1 MASEVRSDAV
11 LPGFRVES
19 LLGEGAMGTVYL
31 AEETSTGR
39 RIALK
44 LLVGELARDER
55 FRRRFLRETELA
67 ATLDHPH
74 VVRTLASGEEAGT
87 LYLAMDYVEGPDLR
101 KVLRREGRLAPERA
115 LGLIEQVAGA
125 LDAAHMAGLVHRD
138 VKPGNILVEDRPDGE
153 QAYVCDFGL
162 ARHVSSVS
170 SLTTDRGFVGT
181 IDYIPPEQIAGG
193 AIDGRADVYSL
204 GCVLYECMAG
214 IRPFDRESDLSV
226 VFAHLNDPPPRVTD
240 FCPQLPPALD
250 GVVQNALAKAPSDRY
265 STCGELVEAAWA
277 ALEGKPPRRPRV
289 RRQRRLLA
297 AAAVLAAAG
306 GVLGGV
312 LATRGK
318 AHSTMPLVARPKITE
333 RSIAGVTLGHM
344 PPYYEKLLGGWR
356 AEELT
361 RVHYPSLAFQQPELA
376 LYFPDS
382 KKPAHIITTWN
393 RTYRT
398 AAGIGPCSTLDAMK
412 KAYGNRVRTTW
423 SGTSPN
429 GRVHWSWALGKN
441 ILFVTQD
448 HKTIANVVLYKGV
461 SVEKHGG
468 SPRDYANYVGAVE
481 TACK

>member
-1 MASEVRSDAV
+1 MASEPRSDAD
-11 LPGFRVES
+11 LAGFRVES
-19 LLGEGAMGTVYL
+19 PLGEGAMGAVYL

-39 RIALK
+39 RVALK
-44 LLVGELARDER
+44 LLAGELAGDER

-67 ATLDHPH
+67 ASLDHPH
-74 VVRTLASGEEAGT
+74 VVPTVASGDENGT
-87 LYLAMDYVEGPDLR
+87 LYLAMAYVEGSDLR
-101 KVLRREGRLAPERA
+101 KLLRREGRLGPERA

-138 VKPGNILVEDRPDGE
+138 VKPGNILVADRSDGE
-153 QAYVCDFGL
+153 YAYVCDFGL

-170 SLTTDRGFVGT
+170 SLTSDRGFVGT

-204 GCVLYECMAG
+204 GCVLYECLAG
-214 IRPFDRESDLSV
+214 VRPFDRESELSV
-226 VFAHLNDPPPRVTD
+226 VFAHLNDPPPRLTD
-240 FCPQLPPALD
+240 LRPELSAAFD
-250 GVVQNALAKAPSDRY
+250 HVVQKALAKVPSERY
-265 STCGELVEAAWA
+265 STCSELVEAARA
-277 ALEGKPPRRPRV
+277 ALEGKPARRPRV
-289 RRQRRLLA
+289 RQQRLVLA

-306 GVLGGV
+306 AAVGGV
-312 LATRGK
+312 LATRGE
-318 AHSTMPLVARPKITE
+318 AHGALPLVVRPRITE
-333 RSIAGVTLGHM
+333 TSIAGATLGHM
-344 PPYYEKLLGGWR
+344 PPYYKKLLGGWR
-356 AEELT
+356 AQELT
-361 RVHYPSLAFQQPELA
+361 EVHYPALAFQQPEIA
-376 LYFPDS
+376 VYFPGP

-423 SGTSPN
+423 SGTQAN
-429 GRVHWSWALGKN
+429 GKVHWSWALGRN

-461 SVEKHGG
+461 RVERHGG
-468 SPRDYANYVGAVE
+468 SPQAYANYVGAAE